1 MKLFL
6 RHLFFWNVPVQDAF
20 FGLTLFFSMTRMQ
33 TKVEIT
39 KSNGTKLEA
48 NTDFEC
54 VKDFCERNCPS
65 FYKRDGFHQMFKPLQ
80 A

>member
-1 MKLFL
+1 M
-6 RHLFFWNVPVQDAF
+6 PDAF

-33 TKVEIT
+33 TKVEIV

-48 NTDFEC
+48 NNELEC
-54 VKDFCERNCPS
+54 VSDFLERNCPS
-65 FYKRDGFHQMFKPLQ
+65 FFKRDGFHLMFKQPQPLQ